1 MYTDTVVIASLLVIL
16 GAIGDGV
23 GFFVY
28 IWLDNSGQPGDGE
41 PETVFFR
48 HDTPPMTHFRH
59 RAATVVPRPRFA
71 RGA

>member
-16 GAIGDGV
+16 GAIGVGV

-41 PETVFFR
+41 SR
-48 HDTPPMTHFRH
+48 KGDR
-59 RAATVVPRPRFA
+59 
-71 RGA
+71 